1 MGYDCGTLFFSEV
14 INEMR
19 SWMAYVVRA
28 AMFLLFWKASTH
40 IMMAVLSPPPK
51 GVTFDWTNP
60 GNGWVLGLSLAFGVL
75 GGWIGRMIFDKA
87 WRYDKSKN
95 SN

>member
-1 MGYDCGTLFFSEV
+1 
-14 INEMR
+14 MR